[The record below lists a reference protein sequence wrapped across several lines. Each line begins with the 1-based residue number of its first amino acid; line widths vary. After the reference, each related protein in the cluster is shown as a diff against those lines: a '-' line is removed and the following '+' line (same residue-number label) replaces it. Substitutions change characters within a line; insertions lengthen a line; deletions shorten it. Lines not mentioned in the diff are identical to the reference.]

1 MNNRFNEL
9 SKFEQERVSQLINAI
24 ASNPHVR
31 MVTQDLILLDAINK
45 INDAGR
51 AAMTLEDVR

>member
-9 SKFEQERVSQLINAI
+9 DILQQNQINQLVNALAANQHVSLIT
-24 ASNPHVR
+24 R
-31 MVTQDLILLDAINK
+31 DLIIYDAINK

>member
-1 MNNRFNEL
+1 MENRFNEL
-9 SKFEQERVSQLINAI
+9 DILQQHQINRLVNALAANQHVSLIT
-24 ASNPHVR
+24 R
-31 MVTQDLILLDAINK
+31 DLIIYDAINK